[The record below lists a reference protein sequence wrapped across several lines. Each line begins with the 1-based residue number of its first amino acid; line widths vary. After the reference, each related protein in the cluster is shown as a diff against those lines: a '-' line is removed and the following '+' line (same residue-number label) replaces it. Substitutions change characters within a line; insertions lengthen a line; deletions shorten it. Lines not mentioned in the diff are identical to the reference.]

1 MKANEIIAV
10 MEKHFPLSLQERW
23 DRCGLQIGDVN
34 QEVKKIMIALKIS
47 VLNLGVQQNHSYI

>member
-34 QEVKKIMIALKIS
+34 QEVKKIM
-47 VLNLGVQQNHSYI
+47 SYHFLEVV